1 MRMGDTTN
9 GLNSS
14 PCHKCAERSV
24 GCHGTCETYRTW
36 SAKRDEAKMAR
47 RKYEEAVDFTI
58 RGLLKGRH
66 EKERTSR

>member
-14 PCHKCAERSV
+14 PCFKCTERAV
-24 GCHGTCETYRTW
+24 GCHGTCEKYCTW
-36 SAKRDEAKMAR
+36 SAKRDEAKMAMR
-47 RKYEEAVDFTI
+47 EHEEAVDFLM
-58 RGLLKGRH
+58 RGLWKGRR

>member
-14 PCHKCAERSV
+14 PCFKCTERAV

-47 RKYEEAVDFTI
+47 RKYEEAVDFTM
-58 RGLLKGRH
+58 RGLLKGRR
-66 EKERTSR
+66 EKERTSK